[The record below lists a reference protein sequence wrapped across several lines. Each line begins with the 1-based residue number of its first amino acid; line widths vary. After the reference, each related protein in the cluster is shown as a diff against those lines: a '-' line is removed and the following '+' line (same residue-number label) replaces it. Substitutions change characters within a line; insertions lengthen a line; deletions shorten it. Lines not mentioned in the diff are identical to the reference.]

1 VNSTLGG
8 TFNATG
14 GADALAFGGLDA
26 AVGDA
31 GNVINFE
38 QKTSGE
44 SRNLNDR
51 RNILPVIIET
61 PFVSARRYVLLW

>member
-8 TFNATG
+8 TSMTVG

-31 GNVINFE
+31 GDGINFE
-38 QKTSGE
+38 QLASGK
-44 SRNLNDR
+44 SRS
-51 RNILPVIIET
+51 LPNPHPAAHRHT
-61 PFVSARRYVLLW
+61 LSPS